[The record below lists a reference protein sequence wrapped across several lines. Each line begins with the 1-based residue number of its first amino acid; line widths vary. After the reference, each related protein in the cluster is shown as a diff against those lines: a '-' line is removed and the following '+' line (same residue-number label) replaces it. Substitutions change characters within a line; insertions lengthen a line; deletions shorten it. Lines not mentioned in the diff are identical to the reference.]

1 MERTKEQLQA
11 INSRGKNVLVSAS
24 AGSGKTSI
32 MIERIVKIILEKEAS
47 IESILAVTFTKMA
60 AEEMKERLLKAL
72 KEKSSKDAF
81 IIKNIRALPYSDI
94 STIHS
99 FCTNLLRTYFFHLG
113 INADFKIIEESD
125 STQLKQEVLS
135 SLFSSF
141 YEKGDEKFLRLRKK
155 FSRYRKD
162 DAFKDYVLSL
172 YDYAS
177 SEKEPIEFLQ
187 KSVFYYTESG
197 INEALKVFY
206 KYKKSRINDLLPA
219 LYAFLDI
226 KDEKWKNYADAS
238 RELIAYCEEFVK
250 GVDNAKRVNAKATL
264 KPVRG
269 LPEHLIEEREN
280 LKEIKKEVESVFQ
293 EFSEFTYSCDNKK
306 EILSAGEDY
315 VDLVEIVKLY
325 DEEYLNAKKDK
336 NVVDFSDLEHFTV
349 KLLSDDEICRE
360 IKNKYKFIM
369 VDEYQ
374 DVNSAQEYIIER
386 ISNDNL
392 FLVGDVKQSI
402 YGFRGCNSDIFL
414 KTKERYLNGEGE
426 YIELKE
432 NFRSAK
438 NVIKGVNNVFSHVMT
453 NEFMGI
459 NYAETPMKYGGLY
472 KEFDG
477 SVGLCLYDDKKDE
490 EEASTEKLAVY
501 DLVSDAFTEE
511 KSYFAEGERILSI
524 INENVGADYYD
535 VKTQSLKKI
544 TFSDI
549 VILVRSM
556 GSYTEKLINYL
567 LKNGIKIS
575 CQDKNKEP
583 DYPEINL
590 IVGCLRLLSGLSDVP
605 LAVALK
611 SEMGALSDED
621 LCRIREKFP
630 QGSFVEAVKNY
641 TEEGDI
647 YEKLKKFFSYYDN
660 LRLKAEFENAGSV
673 IGRILLDTGMEARIG
688 SSARGK
694 SKLDRIYR
702 FMNVVK
708 DMSVESV
715 VEAVDSGSLKVNFS
729 SVSSGDSVRLMTMHS
744 SKGLEFPVV
753 ILANCSGK
761 FSTNDLRKDFLFD
774 RNYGV
779 AVKYFDAEKKIT
791 FSDLPHR
798 KLVAFFIK
806 RNLVREEARLFY
818 VAMTRAKYK
827 LFIVANSKKQNVL
840 EKGSKFLDFID
851 YDDIEQTAVEE
862 TEKNYYDALTEKTV
876 FCDRFDEDCVKEIEK
891 NLNFEYAYKSIPV
904 KKSVSELSFTEEK
917 IYETEKFSST
927 GAERGTAYHKFLE
940 KWDFSS
946 DVKEYFSR
954 LTDYGFTEE
963 EILLLSYDNVEK
975 ICSMEVFK
983 NLPDYD
989 LFKEKSF
996 VVSVPYKL
1004 VSDVD
1009 TEEEIVV
1016 QGTIDLLCLDKTS
1029 DKAIILDYK
1038 YSSIKSEKDLAEKY
1052 AKQLFLYKYAVE
1064 KVLKRKAECY
1074 LINIY
1079 SCKTIKI

>member
-32 MIERIVKIILEKEAS
+32 MIERIVKIILNREAD
-47 IESILAVTFTKMA
+47 IESVLAVTFTKMA

-72 KEKSSKDAF
+72 KEKAFKDEF

-99 FCTNLLRTYFFHLG
+99 FCANLLRTYFFHLG
-113 INADFKIIEESD
+113 INADFKIMEESD
-125 STQLKQEVLS
+125 SMQLKQEVLS

-141 YEKGDEKFLRLRKK
+141 YENGDERFLRLRKK

-197 INEALKVFY
+197 TKEVLKVFY
-206 KYKKSRINDLLPA
+206 EYKKNRINDLLPDF
-219 LYAFLDI
+219 YDFLDI
-226 KDEKWKNYADAS
+226 TDEKWKSYADAC
-238 RELIAYCEEFVK
+238 REMIAYCEEFIK
-250 GVDNAKRVNAKATL
+250 GVDNAKRLNAKVTL
-264 KPVRG
+264 KAVRG
-269 LPEHLIEEREN
+269 LPEHLIGIREDFKK
-280 LKEIKKEVESVFQ
+280 LKKEVDGVFQ
-293 EFSEFTYSCDNKK
+293 EFSEFVSSCENKK
-306 EILSAGEDY
+306 EISSAGEDY
-315 VDLVEIVKLY
+315 ADLVEIVKLY
-325 DEEYLNAKKDK
+325 GEEYLNAKKDK

-349 KLLSDDEICRE
+349 KLLSDDEIRQE

-386 ISNDNL
+386 ISDNNL

-402 YGFRGCNSDIFL
+402 YAFRGCNSDIFL

-438 NVIKGVNNVFSHVMT
+438 NVIKGVNNVFSRVMT
-453 NEFMGI
+453 NGFMGI
-459 NYAETPMKYGGLY
+459 NYAESPMKYGGLY
-472 KEFDG
+472 KEYDG
-477 SVGLCLYDDKKDE
+477 SAGLCLYEDKKDAE
-490 EEASTEKLAVY
+490 DSATEKLGVY
-501 DLVSDAFTEE
+501 DLIKDAFTEE
-511 KSYFAEGERILSI
+511 RFYFAEGERILGI
-524 INENVGADYYD
+524 INGNVGTDYYD
-535 VKTQSLKKI
+535 VKTQSVKKI
-544 TFSDI
+544 SFSDI

-556 GSYTEKLINYL
+556 GSYTEKLINFL
-567 LKNGIKIS
+567 LKNGIKIT

-590 IVGCLRLLSGLSDVP
+590 IVGCLRLLLGFSDVP
-605 LAVALK
+605 LAIALK

-621 LCRIREKFP
+621 LCKIREKYP
-630 QGSFVEAVKNY
+630 QGTFVEAVKNY
-641 TEEGDI
+641 SEEDVV
-647 YEKLKKFFSYYDN
+647 YEKLKKFFNYYDN

-688 SSARGK
+688 ASAMGK

-708 DMSVESV
+708 DMSVENV
-715 VEAVDSGSLKVNFS
+715 VDTIDSGSLKVNFS
-729 SVSSGDSVRLMTMHS
+729 SVSDDNSIKLMTMHA

-761 FSTNDLRKDFLFD
+761 FNTNDLRKDLLFD

-779 AVKYFDAEKKIT
+779 AVKYFDEEKKIT

-806 RNLVREEARLFY
+806 RSLIREEARLFY

-827 LFIVANSKKQNVL
+827 LFIVADLKKQNIL
-840 EKGSKFLDFID
+840 EKGSKFLDFIMF
-851 YDDIEQTAVEE
+851 DDITQIDVGE
-862 TEKNYYDALTEKTV
+862 TERTYDAFTGKTV
-876 FCDRFDEDCVKEIEK
+876 FCDSFDEDCVKEIEK
-891 NLNFEYAYKSIPV
+891 NLSFEYSYKSIPV
-904 KKSVSELSFTEEK
+904 KKSVSELSFDEEK
-917 IYETEKFSST
+917 SYETEKFSST

-946 DVKEYFSR
+946 NVKEYFSR
-954 LTDYGFTEE
+954 LKEYGFTEE
-963 EILLLSYDNVEK
+963 EISLLNYDNIEK
-975 ICSMEVFK
+975 ICSMDVFK
-983 NLPDYD
+983 NLSNYD
-989 LFKEKSF
+989 LCKEKNF
-996 VVSVPYKL
+996 VVSVPYRL